1 MRKDRPLKL
10 YLRHHPGRIAVLLA
24 LLALAAAAGAYG
36 NWILWDDE
44 KGFVLS
50 LGAVAILAA
59 AGLVGLVGFVVAG
72 QRGPEHVHRGAI
84 RSVALGV
91 AVVGVGILLGQ
102 KLGPSRE
109 PLIYQ
114 FDGTMTLTLTSP
126 IAATAKS
133 PSTCINVASATEF
146 SVDGDSNMRLDTPDQ
161 PFIAVYLDVGDRWVV
176 RDGGAPRRNG
186 VWFRVDM
193 TGALVTDS
201 GKPATTTLLATPSST
216 IEATFSNAGGSVR
229 FAGLVDQ
236 EAADPAGAASPLAG
250 TVSWTCGP
258 VR

>member
-1 MRKDRPLKL
+1 MKL
-10 YLRHHPGRIAVLLA
+10 HLRHRAGRIVVLIA
-24 LLALAAAAGAYG
+24 LLAPAAAAGAYG
-36 NWILWDDE
+36 HWILWDE
-44 KGFVLS
+44 ETGFVLT

-59 AGLVGLVGFVVAG
+59 AGLLGLVGFVVAE
-72 QRGPEHVHRGAI
+72 QRGPAHVHRGAL
-84 RSVALGV
+84 RWVALGV

-114 FDGTMTLTLTSP
+114 LDGTMTLTLTSP
-126 IAATAKS
+126 VTATATG
-133 PSTCINVASATEF
+133 PTTCINVASATEF
-146 SVDGDSNMRLDTPDQ
+146 SVDGDPNMRLDTPDQ
-161 PFIAVYLDVGDRWVV
+161 PFVAVYLDAGDRWVV
-176 RDGGAPRRNG
+176 REGGAPRKNG

-201 GKPATTTLLATPSST
+201 GKPATTTLVATPSST
-216 IEATFSNAGGSVR
+216 IEATFGNTGGSVR

-236 EAADPAGAASPLAG
+236 GATDPAGAASSLAG